1 MLNTT
6 ALTNDTRLV
15 TKVRFIVEKQ
25 NGLLKNMKSLENNRN
40 TQARL
45 ILIGFRICCAML
57 NFNLKPCVPNGKDTV
72 DIAKRI
78 KKRYAENQNKLPPLL
93 KMKFTS
99 TVKSSVINS
108 IDDFPKLTLRQIRKR
123 ITLGSF

>member
-1 MLNTT
+1 
-6 ALTNDTRLV
+6 
-15 TKVRFIVEKQ
+15 
-25 NGLLKNMKSLENNRN
+25 MKSLENNRN